1 MDMLKPRFFPETFTT
16 AQSLFHPGTLKNSN
30 KYYMIG
36 DSITLP
42 CGNSQYFFLLTCE
55 KDFLILIP
63 NSAGSDSFLPFT
75 VPILL
80 FLSIFR
86 RRNSMK
92 TDRDR
97 PEEKS
102 GSRRGITR
110 RKFLKTVGSSAAIA
124 AASDALT
131 GRGTAQAAVIK
142 PEVIVRVNLF
152 INGLRHSLVVEPR
165 WSLLYVL
172 REKLGLTGTKVGCE
186 RGECGACTVLM
197 DDIPRY
203 ACLTLAVEA
212 QEAEIVTLE
221 GLMHA
226 ERLGAVQQA
235 FVEHDAFQCGYC
247 TPGQIMSAEGL
258 LRSHPAPKPDEIR
271 MAMSGNLCRCG
282 AYANIY
288 KAVGRA
294 AELKGTKGGAS

>member
-1 MDMLKPRFFPETFTT
+1 M
-16 AQSLFHPGTLKNSN
+16 N
-30 KYYMIG
+30 
-36 DSITLP
+36 
-42 CGNSQYFFLLTCE
+42 
-55 KDFLILIP
+55 
-63 NSAGSDSFLPFT
+63 
-75 VPILL
+75 
-80 FLSIFR
+80 
-86 RRNSMK
+86 

-97 PEEKS
+97 PEKKTAS
-102 GSRRGITR
+102 GRGITR
-110 RKFLKTVGSSAAIA
+110 RRFLKTMGSGAAVA

-131 GRGTAQAAVIK
+131 GLGTAQAEVIK
-142 PEVIVRVNLF
+142 PQAVMRVNLF
-152 INGLRHSLVVEPR
+152 INGLRHSLIVEPR

-186 RGECGACTVLM
+186 RGECGACTVLI

-212 QEAEIVTLE
+212 QGAAIVTLE

-226 ERLGAVQQA
+226 EKLGTVQQA

-258 LRSHPAPKPDEIR
+258 LRGNPAPNPDEIR
-271 MAMSGNLCRCG
+271 TAMSGNLCRCG

-294 AELKGTKGGAS
+294 ADLKRPKGGAS